1 MYPKIHFS
9 QKLFLILIFSMVLPI
24 LAYSQSSYQY
34 ECISVGNDGYVKI
47 KIWNPQKGSNYKF
60 DQSRKDAIYA
70 VLFSGIPSNNGCI
83 LQKPLLQKQ
92 DEQER
97 FKKLEKEFFKT
108 NGIWTKFTNSV
119 LTESAIPEN
128 LGSKNWK
135 VFQVSVAKDLLR
147 KYLEENNIV
156 KPLNEGF

>member
-1 MYPKIHFS
+1 MNTRIS
-9 QKLFLILIFSMVLPI
+9 NQTKLFLILVYSLVLFSFTNP
-24 LAYSQSSYQY
+24 QKNYQY
-34 ECISVGNDGYVKI
+34 ECVSVGNDGYVTI

-83 LQKPLLQKQ
+83 LQKPFLQKQ

-108 NGIWTKFTNSV
+108 NGIWTKFTSSAEN
-119 LTESAIPEN
+119 ESALPEN

-147 KYLEENNIV
+147 IYLEENNIV

>member
-1 MYPKIHFS
+1 MNPQTYFS
-9 QKLFLILIFSMVLPI
+9 KKLFIILIFSIGFLS
-24 LAYSQSSYQY
+24 AARTQSSYQY
-34 ECISVGNDGYVKI
+34 ECVSVGNDGYVKI

-108 NGIWTKFTNSV
+108 NGIWTKFTNSA

-135 VFQVSVAKDLLR
+135 VFQVSIAKDLLR